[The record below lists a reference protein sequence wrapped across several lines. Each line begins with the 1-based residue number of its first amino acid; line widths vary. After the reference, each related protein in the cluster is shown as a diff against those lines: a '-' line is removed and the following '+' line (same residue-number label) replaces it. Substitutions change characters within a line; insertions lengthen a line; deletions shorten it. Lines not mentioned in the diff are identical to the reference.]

1 MSNTLFISSNSKID
15 INKLSFS
22 YIFHKTYGY
31 PKSINDKKSFSI
43 SWIYIASYT
52 NSIGKTYWAQK
63 AFVSTIKINEF
74 IPFENLT
81 KNDIQNWIYNLP
93 NIFELKNIL
102 LEIIKN
108 QIEEK
113 EQNLI
118 AQEVF

>member
-1 MSNTLFISSNSKID
+1 MSNTLSSNSKID

-31 PKSINDKKSFSI
+31 PKSINDKNKLFNI

-52 NSIGKTYWAQK
+52 NPFGKTYWAQK
-63 AFVSTIKINEF
+63 AFVSSIKMNEF

-81 KNDIQNWIYNLP
+81 KNDIHNWIYNLP
-93 NIFELKNIL
+93 NIFELKNTL

-108 QIEEK
+108 QIE
-113 EQNLI
+113 NVI
-118 AQEVF
+118 